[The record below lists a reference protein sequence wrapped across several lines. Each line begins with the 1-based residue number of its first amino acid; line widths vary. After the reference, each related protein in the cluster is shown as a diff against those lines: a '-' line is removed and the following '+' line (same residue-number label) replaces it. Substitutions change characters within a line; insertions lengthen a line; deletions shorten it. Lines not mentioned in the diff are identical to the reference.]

1 MLIIPGQPGKDLCD
15 RNLGVTRRDLLR
27 VGGSG
32 LLGLS
37 LGSMLRLQAASARA
51 AEADTAGPKIGRP
64 GWGKAKSIIM
74 VYLQGGPSHL
84 DLWDPKDNVPDN
96 VRSVFKAIDTKT
108 PGIQVME
115 VLPKLARVTDKF
127 TFIRSMSYT
136 PNGLFNHTAAIYQ
149 MMTGYTTDKVSPSG
163 QLEPP
168 SPKDFPN
175 FGSNIIRLKPPTEPM
190 LPFVMLPR
198 PLQESN
204 VVGKGGTAGFLGK
217 AFDPYTLYPDGDDM
231 DMTKMDRIK
240 VDDLQLRPE
249 VFATRLERRARLRD
263 AINANMPVIDQAVAE
278 YNLDEYYEK
287 ALSLVVSGR
296 AREAFDLARESSKTR
311 DLYGRNTF
319 GQSCL
324 LARRLV
330 EAGTRVVEVVWPKV
344 ANSDNHSWD
353 HHVGLTERMRDRSAP
368 MLDAGL
374 SGLLT
379 DLDDRGLLDE
389 TLVVAVGE
397 FGRSPQKGVS
407 TSGNGNSADGRDH
420 WPYCYTAVVAGAG
433 IKRGHI
439 HGKSDKTGSAP
450 VENPVHP
457 GELLATIYHAFSIDP
472 ATIVYNHLNQ
482 PRELVKADAVS
493 KLFA

>member
-1 MLIIPGQPGKDLCD
+1 MFIVPGQSGKDLCD
-15 RNLGVTRRDLLR
+15 AHLGMTRRDLLR
-27 VGGSG
+27 VGGSS

-37 LGSMLRLQAASARA
+37 LGSLLELQAASKA
-51 AEADTAGPKIGRP
+51 ADVTGVGAALRRP

-84 DLWDPKDNVPDN
+84 DLWDPKSDVPDN
-96 VRSVFKAIDTKT
+96 VRSIFKAIDTKV
-108 PGIQVME
+108 PGTQVTE
-115 VLPKLARVTDKF
+115 VLPKLSQITDKF
-127 TFIRSMSYT
+127 TFLRAMSYT

-175 FGSNIIRLKPPTEPM
+175 FGSNLIRLRPPTEPM

-204 VVGKGGTAGFLGK
+204 VVGKGGSAGFLGK
-217 AFDPYTLYPDGDDM
+217 AYDPYTLYPEGDDM
-231 DMTKMDRIK
+231 DMEKMSKIR

-249 VFATRLERRARLRD
+249 VFAVRLERRAKLRD
-263 AINANMPVIDQAVAE
+263 AINAGMPVMDKAVAD
-278 YNLDEYYEK
+278 YNLNEYYQR

-296 AREAFDLARESSKTR
+296 AREAFNLERESSQTR
-311 DLYGRNTF
+311 ELYGRNTF

-344 ANSDNHSWD
+344 ANSDFHSWD
-353 HHVGLTERMRDRSAP
+353 HHVNLSDRMKNNSAP

-379 DLDDRGLLDE
+379 DLDQRGMLEE
-389 TLVVAVGE
+389 TLVLAVGE

-407 TSGNGNSADGRDH
+407 TSGNSNTADGRDH
-420 WPYCYTAVVAGAG
+420 WPYCYTAVMAGAG
-433 IKRGHI
+433 IGRGNV

-450 VENPVHP
+450 LELPVHP
-457 GELLATIYHAFSIDP
+457 GELLATIYHAFGIEPS
-472 ATIVYNHLNQ
+472 TIVYNHLNQ
-482 PRELVKADAVS
+482 PRELVKAEAVT

>member
-1 MLIIPGQPGKDLCD
+1 MWRVQGHYGKDLCD
-15 RNLGVTRRDLLR
+15 KELGLNRRDILR

-32 LLGLS
+32 VLGLS
-37 LGSMLRLQAASARA
+37 LGSMLQMRAASAN
-51 AEADTAGPKIGRP
+51 ESTSG

-84 DLWDPKDNVPDN
+84 DLWDPKENVPDN
-96 VRSVFKAIDTKT
+96 VKSVFGNVDTKL
-108 PGIQVME
+108 PGIKYTE
-115 VLPKLARVTDKF
+115 NLPKLAQVNDKF
-127 TFIRSMSYT
+127 TMIRSMSYT

-175 FGSNIIRLKPPTEPM
+175 FGSQIIRLKPPVEPM

-217 AFDPYTLYPDGDDM
+217 AFDPYTLYPPGDDM
-231 DMTKMDRIK
+231 DMNKMDRIN
-240 VDDLQLRPE
+240 VDDLKLRPE

-263 AINANMPVIDQAVAE
+263 QINANMPLIEQAVSEQKLGEYYDQAL
-278 YNLDEYYEK
+278 NLII
-287 ALSLVVSGR
+287 SGR
-296 AREAFDLARESSKTR
+296 AREAFAIEREAKATR
-311 DLYGRNTF
+311 DAYGRNTF
-319 GQSCL
+319 GQSLL

-330 EAGTRVVEVVWPKV
+330 EAGTRVVEVIWPKV

-353 HHVGLTERMRDRSAP
+353 HHTGLSERMKNRSAP

-374 SGLLT
+374 SSLIS
-379 DLDDRGLLDE
+379 DLDDRGLLEE
-389 TLVVAVGE
+389 TLVVCVAA
-397 FGRSPQKGVS
+397 FGRSPQRGVS
-407 TSGNGNSADGRDH
+407 TSGNGNSDDGRDH

-433 IKRGHI
+433 IQRGQVY
-439 HGKSDKTGSAP
+439 GKSDKTASAP
-450 VENPVHP
+450 LENPVHP
-457 GELLATIYHAFSIDP
+457 GELLASIYHSFGIDP
-472 ATIVYNHLNQ
+472 ETIVYNHLNQ
-482 PRELVKADAVS
+482 PRELVKAQKVDG
-493 KLFA
+493 LFA